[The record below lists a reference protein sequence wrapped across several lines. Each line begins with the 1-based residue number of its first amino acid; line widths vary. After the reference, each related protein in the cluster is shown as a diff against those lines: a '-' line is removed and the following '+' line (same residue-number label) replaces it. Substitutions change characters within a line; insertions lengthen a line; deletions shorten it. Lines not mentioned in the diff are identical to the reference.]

1 MDDLI
6 RQKIE
11 AMPAQPGVY
20 LFKDRAGV
28 VIYVGKAKSLRSRVR
43 SYFLTSGSDDRYFIP
58 LLDEQLGDIDSIVTS
73 NEKEALILENKLIK
87 DHKPRFNVKL
97 RDDKEFL
104 SLRLDVSHPWPR
116 LTMVRRSSVERRAG
130 SKREAPAHDASRYF
144 GPYHS
149 ATSARRTLH
158 VINKHFQ
165 LRTCTD
171 KEFANRTRPCLQY
184 QIKRCPA
191 PCVYDVDPKWYAEQV
206 DSVAKFLV
214 GRHNELS
221 VELNARMRDASK
233 EMKFELAVVYRD
245 QLRAI
250 ENVKEG
256 QHVVS
261 NDAVDRDVIGL
272 FREGGTVEI
281 ALLRV
286 RGGKLADVMTFL
298 VKQAEIPDEE
308 IVAAFLWEHYVTLDK
323 AGFLASEVLVPS
335 MPEGAGGIEQWLSD
349 RAGHRVHLLAPKR
362 GDRAAIVAM
371 ANENAKHGFAEKRR
385 ASTDLHERLIKLQKT
400 LRLEHFPHRIEC
412 CDISHLGGEGTVGS
426 VVSMNDG
433 AFEKKRYRTFHV
445 RTVGT
450 QAGDD
455 ATSPGGDDYAAMRE
469 VLARRFRR
477 GANDEPKWSLPDLFV
492 VDGGRGQ
499 LNVALAAARDLG
511 LELSIVGLAKER
523 ETVGG
528 EQLTDRVYLP
538 GQKNP
543 ISLARHSQ
551 ELFFL
556 AQLRD
561 EAHRFANHA
570 REKLMKKLRFSKRST
585 SRRRALW

>member
-116 LTMVRRSSVERRAG
+116 LTMVRRSSTE
-130 SKREAPAHDASRYF
+130 KRTGTKRAPARDTSRYF

-149 ATSARRTLH
+149 GTAARRTLH

-171 KEFANRTRPCLQY
+171 KEFASRTRPCLQY

-272 FREGGTVEI
+272 FREGGAVEI

-308 IVAAFLWEHYVTLDK
+308 IVAAFLWEHYVTLDN
-323 AGFLASEVLVPS
+323 AGFLASEVLVPI
-335 MPEGAGGIEQWLSD
+335 MPEGAGGIEQWLSE

-433 AFEKKRYRTFHV
+433 VFEKKRYRTFHV
-445 RTVGT
+445 RTVGA
-450 QAGDD
+450 QPGDD

-570 REKLMKKLRFSKRST
+570 REKLMKKRRFSKRST